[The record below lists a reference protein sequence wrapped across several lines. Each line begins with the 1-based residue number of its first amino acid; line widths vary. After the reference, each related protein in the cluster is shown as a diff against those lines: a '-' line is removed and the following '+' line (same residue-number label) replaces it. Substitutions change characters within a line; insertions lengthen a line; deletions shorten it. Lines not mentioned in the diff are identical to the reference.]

1 MKIAIEVVHALTQ
14 EQSIVRLQMEAGA
27 TVADALAA
35 SRIFEGRP
43 EIDPTGCKVGVWGR
57 VVPRTHVLGEGDRV
71 EIYRPL
77 IADAKFVRREKARSR
92 RV

>member
-14 EQSIVRLQMEAGA
+14 EQTIVRLQMEAGA

-43 EIDPTGCKVGVWGR
+43 GTDGATCKVGIWGQ
-57 VVPRTHVLGEGDRV
+57 VVPRAHVLREGDRV
-71 EIYRPL
+71 EVYRPL
-77 IADAKFVRREKARSR
+77 IVDAKSARREKARNR
-92 RV
+92 RA